1 MCKQAKD
8 LKAGIRHH
16 TYKKFILMGI
26 IILNLAQISECK
38 NLGRGPINFS
48 GCLAAEQKV
57 YSLLSSG
64 LILRYQNHK
73 AFKSH
78 TELMLALLD
87 IGPGNHQII
96 L

>member
-1 MCKQAKD
+1 MCKKTKD
-8 LKAGIRHH
+8 CKSRIRHY
-16 TYKKFILMGI
+16 TSKEFILRWI

-38 NLGRGPINFS
+38 NLGRGPIDFS